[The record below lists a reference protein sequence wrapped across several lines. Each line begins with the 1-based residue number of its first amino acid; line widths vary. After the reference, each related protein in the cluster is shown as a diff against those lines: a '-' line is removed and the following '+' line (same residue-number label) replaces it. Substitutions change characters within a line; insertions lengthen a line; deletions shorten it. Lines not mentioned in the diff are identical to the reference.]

1 MNTTVH
7 PATQNT
13 DDSSVC
19 PCRYVRKKAFIE
31 TVRRQ
36 NLRTIEEVRAATFIN
51 TSCGCCYETVQAI
64 LNELHNASEPCKG

>member
-1 MNTTVH
+1 MNTTAH
-7 PATQNT
+7 PATQST

-19 PCRYVRKKAFIE
+19 PCRYIRKKAFIE

-36 NLRTIEEVRAATFIN
+36 NLKTIEEVRAATFIN

-64 LNELHNASEPCKG
+64 LNELNNASEPGKD